1 MQCTAIVIIAFHV
14 YRITL
19 YIRYELIDPQ
29 IINTQK
35 ITCYTVSISGK
46 IAMYAWKQYFVLY
59 AIQLIVYL

>member
-1 MQCTAIVIIAFHV
+1 MHMQCIASVIIAFHV

-19 YIRYELIDPQ
+19 FIRYELIDPQ

-46 IAMYAWKQYFVLY
+46 IAMYA
-59 AIQLIVYL
+59 